1 MAVAAVVL
9 VGCTG
14 LSVDTPVEAGLELG
28 ERVQPPVRVV
38 YPGPGIDADQE
49 SIVTGFLRAGG
60 ASDGAYDVARSFLTT
75 RAGTKWAPDSAVVVL
90 APGARIRVTPVDAD
104 TVVVTA
110 PTSGQIS
117 ATGDYVSAAPGSEA
131 RALIDLTNEDGQ
143 WRVSTLP
150 EGFGRWL
157 PEAELPR
164 LIQPFAVYF
173 VAEDRRT
180 LVPDLRWFPLDRLAS
195 RLARAQLD
203 PVPKHLLGTVTSAVP
218 AGTRLAG
225 DTVVIDDG
233 VASVNLVVTS
243 PPDDPELRADLVAQL
258 VATVRQDSRV
268 SGVKLL
274 SNGVPVALPGAPEV
288 TKHPS
293 DVGLNLFVPG
303 PAAYPVVR
311 RGTQVRIYRST
322 DDESSP
328 DAALSVSYP
337 AVPANQRALA
347 LSADG
352 RELASLDGPG
362 VIARRW
368 REGREIVLP
377 PFASSMCG
385 PRYDRRGIVWFGG
398 VSAADKRTRLFV
410 QATSQVLSAAPAPVD
425 VPWLVGRQVTELSI
439 SPNGDLLA
447 VISTDSAGRGARVDV
462 TGIRRDANGL
472 PQAVGGRLRLGPALT
487 AVRGLT
493 WVSETALATIADGN
507 GSTRVPTILELSGTV
522 RSLPPLADAV
532 RIDATSGGRA
542 LIVGTS
548 KGTFWLRSGAQWNS
562 GGTGQLISAAG

>member
-1 MAVAAVVL
+1 MRGPRRAAVAVAAVVL

-131 RALIDLTNEDGQ
+131 RALID
-143 WRVSTLP
+143 
-150 EGFGRWL
+150 
-157 PEAELPR
+157 

-352 RELASLDGPG
+352 RELASLDGPSRHRL
-362 VIARRW
+362 VRRSE
-368 REGREIVLP
+368 RGGQADSTLRPSHLAGTLGR
-377 PFASSMCG
+377 
-385 PRYDRRGIVWFGG
+385 PR
-398 VSAADKRTRLFV
+398 
-410 QATSQVLSAAPAPVD
+410 
-425 VPWLVGRQVTELSI
+425 
-439 SPNGDLLA
+439 
-447 VISTDSAGRGARVDV
+447 
-462 TGIRRDANGL
+462 TG
-472 PQAVGGRLRLGPALT
+472 
-487 AVRGLT
+487 
-493 WVSETALATIADGN
+493 
-507 GSTRVPTILELSGTV
+507 
-522 RSLPPLADAV
+522 
-532 RIDATSGGRA
+532 
-542 LIVGTS
+542 
-548 KGTFWLRSGAQWNS
+548 
-562 GGTGQLISAAG
+562 